1 MHNDIIKNIEH
12 IHSTHYLPKYI
23 VGIKYFYADVGE
35 NRMGMYFSKFY
46 RKVGTYVS
54 FVGYYSI

>member
-12 IHSTHYLPKYI
+12 IHSTHHLPIIY
-23 VGIKYFYADVGE
+23 GWYQFFYTDVGW
-35 NRMGMYFSKFY
+35 NKMGMYFSKFY

-54 FVGYYSI
+54 FVGYY